1 MKISMI
7 YTGDIY
13 GNHMWMARN
22 HLPLIMELQKICEV
36 ETLNFTNDSDQTL
49 DFVHA
54 IDKSD
59 GDIVIKMRTD
69 MWFEESAVTA
79 VVESVNKIIEGGID
93 RVYLSGDW
101 LNGYRGQRFEIE
113 EVTPET
119 EQRSDV
125 CVVARRSQ
133 PLNGLAK
140 MISCRIWLIRKFYE
154 EWPEDWQVCR
164 DYIQS
169 YLTDSEVEDSIQV
182 AVDWW
187 RRMLDYPP
195 MKINKDDIERWQS
208 E

>member
-7 YTGDIY
+7 YTGDIH

-36 ETLNFTNDSDQTL
+36 ETLNFTNDSDQPL
-49 DFVHA
+49 DFMQA
-54 IDKSD
+54 IDRSN

-69 MWFEESAVTA
+69 MWFEESAVNA
-79 VVESVNKIIEGGID
+79 VVESVNKIIEGDID
-93 RVYLSGDW
+93 TVYLSGDW
-101 LNGYRGQRFEIE
+101 LNGYRGQRFEVKE
-113 EVTPET
+113 MTQAT
-119 EQRSDV
+119 EQRSDL
-125 CVVARRSQ
+125 CVVTKRSQ
-133 PLNGLAK
+133 SLSDSAK
-140 MISCRIWLIRKFYE
+140 MVFCRIWMIRKFYE
-154 EWPEDWQVCR
+154 DWPEDWQVCR

-169 YLTDSEVEDSIQV
+169 YLVDNQVEDPVQP

-195 MKINKDDIERWQS
+195 MKIDMDDIERWQS